1 MSEHMPA
8 SDMFRPPVNRA
19 MRVLDRAFFRKTV
32 PLAAAR
38 IFEDDQIS
46 RCRNFLSQDILHVDR
61 ISSIRPIPDD
71 RVSGQRGRKALLLN
85 PDIRPEDPSTWS
97 SNLLELIEAKKVNV
111 TAYELELSYDTWT
124 YHDIMSAI
132 IPEDDQ
138 NELPT
143 GFSIVGHVAHLNLRE
158 QYLQYKNLIAAV
170 LLDKN
175 PAIRTV
181 INKIDDVGTENEY
194 RTFKYELLAG
204 DPSLQ
209 VEIKEL
215 NCTFR
220 FDYSK
225 VYWNSRLNTEHERL
239 VDLFRPGE
247 AVCDVM
253 AGVGPFAVPAA
264 KRRIFVWANDLNPD
278 SYASLV
284 DATSLNKVSQFL
296 QPFNEDG
303 RSFIR
308 TSAQT
313 LLADDRKVDVTPEA
327 KRRWKGTRSS
337 ASAVSLPRIHMTQPK
352 TFQHYVMNLPA
363 TAITFLDA
371 FVGLYSGREDLF
383 SPHTS
388 TPLPMI
394 HIYCFSTKSDDNKA
408 EKAKICKE
416 ISSRIGYSIQPNDEE
431 LEVWDVRDVAP
442 QKRMFCASFRLPPQ
456 VAFR

>member
-1 MSEHMPA
+1 MPI
-8 SDMFRPPVNRA
+8 SDMFRPPVNHA
-19 MRVLDRAFFRKTV
+19 MRVLDRAFFRKSV

-38 IFEDDQIS
+38 VFEDDQIS
-46 RCRNFLSQDILHVDR
+46 RCRNYLGQDILHIDR
-61 ISSIRPIPDD
+61 IGSIRSIPEDKT
-71 RVSGQRGRKALLLN
+71 GGMRGRKALLLN
-85 PDIRPEDPSTWS
+85 PNIRPEDPSTWS
-97 SNLLELIEAKKVNV
+97 SKLLELIEAEKVHV
-111 TAYELELSYDTWT
+111 APYQLELSYDTWT

-158 QYLQYKNLIAAV
+158 QYLQYKSLIAAV
-170 LLDKN
+170 LMDKN

-181 INKIDDVGTENEY
+181 INKIDDVGIENEY

-209 VEIKEL
+209 VEIKEVD
-215 NCTFR
+215 CTFR
-220 FDYSK
+220 FDYSR

-264 KRRIFVWANDLNPD
+264 KRKIFVWANDLNPD

-308 TSAQT
+308 TSAQS
-313 LLADDRKVDVTPEA
+313 LLADDRQVDVTPKG
-327 KRRWKGTRSS
+327 KRRSKEAEAC
-337 ASAVSLPRIHMTQPK
+337 ASTEARAQMYITQPK
-352 TFQHYVMNLPA
+352 TFHHYVMNLPA

-371 FVGLYSGREDLF
+371 FIGLYKGREDLF

-388 TPLPMI
+388 TQLPMI
-394 HIYCFSTKSDDNKA
+394 HVYCFCTKSDDNKA
-408 EKAKICKE
+408 EKVKICKE
-416 ISSRIGYSIQPNDEE
+416 ISSRIGYALQPNDEKFE
-431 LEVWDVRDVAP
+431 FWDVRDVAP
-442 QKRMFCASFRLPPQ
+442 QKRMFCASFRLPPE